1 MYDGKCSLILSG
13 GPNSVRNRTK
23 EFQKVFDD
31 VANFMIFIGYP
42 RSGHTL
48 IGSLLD
54 AHPHVVIANEFD
66 VIGEWQDWKLK
77 NRNKYY
83 LFSQLYKNSQ
93 KEAQDGYRSSW
104 ANHRFDYSVP
114 NQWQGKFQGSIK
126 VCRGV
131 NSHSEIIFLL
141 KHGQSNEPYHEE
153 SVSKVEPS
161 CKKSKPKCQASR
173 RRSEEVKKGVQSML
187 VKFFARKAAWLK
199 LRQ

>member
-1 MYDGKCSLILSG
+1 MHSMVHDGKCSLILSG

-23 EFQKVFDD
+23 ELRKVFDN

-126 VCRGV
+126 VCRGFD
-131 NSHSEIIFLL
+131 SHSGSFNSSDCCFCAKFIKQPTKDFNL
-141 KHGQSNEPYHEE
+141 
-153 SVSKVEPS
+153 
-161 CKKSKPKCQASR
+161 CKN
-173 RRSEEVKKGVQSML
+173 GGY
-187 VKFFARKAAWLK
+187 
-199 LRQ
+199 